1 MQIVGHNVAGFL
13 KDAVESKLSS
23 VGARQVNVNNDENS
37 VTAYFSTASGHR
49 YGFKLNIVEVDP
61 QAGTERTAPEQV
73 ESVVQRTLGNGAPT
87 PTPATKTS
95 YDVLVEILG
104 EIKGLRDDVRNIDL

>member
-23 VGARQVNVNNDENS
+23 VGARQINVSNNENS
-37 VTAYFSTASGHR
+37 VTAYFSTQAGQR
-49 YGFKLNIVEVDP
+49 YGFRLNIVEVEEP
-61 QAGTERTAPEQV
+61 QVTQSEQV

-87 PTPATKTS
+87 PATKTS
-95 YDVLVEILG
+95 YDVLVEILD
-104 EIKGLRDDVRNIDL
+104 EIKGLRDDVRSL